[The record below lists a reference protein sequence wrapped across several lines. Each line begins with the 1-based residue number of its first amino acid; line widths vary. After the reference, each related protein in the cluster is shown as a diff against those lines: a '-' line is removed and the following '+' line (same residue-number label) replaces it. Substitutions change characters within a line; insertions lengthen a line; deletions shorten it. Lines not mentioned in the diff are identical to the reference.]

1 MAQLAAAGAYF
12 YQAAMALGLVV
23 AMSRLLPAADYTVY
37 SFFIAISQFGAIL
50 AFEWIRFACSRFYP
64 GPSAATET
72 AERHAMRFGCLVS
85 AAASIAVGAVAW
97 RLGLPGDMALM
108 GTCVAIFQGS
118 SDLHLSMLRFR
129 IAFRAF
135 SWLQCLRAT
144 LVTAATLG
152 GAVFGQTVFWA
163 LAGLLA
169 GYCLYGV
176 VLIVVTRGIGGRFV
190 RPDLSLVRKHL
201 VYGSVSAGASVASL
215 LAPIGLKAI
224 LTAVLGAQGAAGAL
238 LAIDLLQRP
247 FIMVVQTAQGT
258 CYPQIVTLYDRMP
271 HRDGFERS
279 LGRYY
284 GLLTGLTLMTAAGLL
299 AVLGPVVPFL
309 IASDLQAGFLQAAP
323 FVIAIAAMRALIQ
336 TMLPTP
342 AHLLR
347 RLPVIL
353 MLAVADCVLLNVAA
367 LLAMRGFGFTDTTL
381 LAGAVAGSALAMLP
395 GLALLQTLPFRLPWS
410 PLALSAA
417 ALAVALQQADGSGAL
432 SASALAGLA
441 VIGVLCL
448 GSLWLLV
455 RGMRASKT
463 LSAASTVELAESR
476 PILAGRDPIVE

>member
-1 MAQLAAAGAYF
+1 MAQLAAAAAYF
-12 YQAAMALGLVV
+12 YQAAVALGLVV
-23 AMSRLLPAADYTVY
+23 AVSRLLPAADYTAY

-64 GPSAATET
+64 GLTVESEA

-85 AAASIAVGAVAW
+85 AMASVAIGALAW
-97 RLGLPGDMALM
+97 LLGLPGDMALM
-108 GTCVAIFQGS
+108 GTCVAVFQGS

-129 IAFRAF
+129 LAFRTF
-135 SWLQCLRAT
+135 SWLQSVRAT
-144 LVTAATLG
+144 ILAAATLA
-152 GAVFGQTVFWA
+152 GAIIGQTVFWA
-163 LAGLLA
+163 LAGLLG
-169 GYCLYGV
+169 GYAVYGV
-176 VLIVVTRGIGGRFV
+176 ILLGVTRGFGGRYE

-224 LTAVLGAQGAAGAL
+224 LTAVLGANAAAGAL

-258 CYPQIVTLYDRMP
+258 CYPSIVALYDRVP
-271 HRDGFERS
+271 RGDAFDRS
-279 LGRYY
+279 LGQYY

-299 AVLGPVVPFL
+299 AVLGPSVPFL
-309 IASDLQAGFLQAAP
+309 IAEALQPSFVQAAP

-342 AHLLR
+342 AHLTR

-353 MLAVADCVLLNVAA
+353 LLAVFDCVVLNSAA
-367 LLAMRGFGFTDTTL
+367 LLAMSGFGFTAPIL
-381 LAGAVAGSALAMLP
+381 LAGATAGAALAMLP
-395 GLALLQTLPFRLPWS
+395 GLLLLRTLPFRLPWA
-410 PLALSAA
+410 PLALAAA
-417 ALAVALQQADGSGAL
+417 ALAIALRQSEAIGFP

-441 VIGVLCL
+441 VSGLMCL
-448 GSLWLLV
+448 ASLWLLV
-455 RGMRASKT
+455 RGMRATPQPGNGSH
-463 LSAASTVELAESR
+463 ARAE
-476 PILAGRDPIVE
+476 PGPMLTGRDPVVE

>member
-12 YQAAMALGLVV
+12 YQAALALGLVV
-23 AMSRLLPAADYTVY
+23 AISRLLPAADYTVY

-64 GPSAATET
+64 GPSVASET

-85 AAASIAVGAVAW
+85 AIASVAIGLVAW

-135 SWLQCLRAT
+135 SWLQSARAT
-144 LVTAATLG
+144 ILTAATLA
-152 GAVFGQTVFWA
+152 GAVLGQTVFWA
-163 LAGLLA
+163 MAGLLA

-176 VLIVVTRGIGGRFV
+176 VLIGFTRGIGGRLV
-190 RPDLSLVRKHL
+190 APDLALVRKHL

-224 LTAVLGAQGAAGAL
+224 LTAVLGAQAAAGAL

-247 FIMVVQTAQGT
+247 FIMMVQAVQGT
-258 CYPQIVTLYDRMP
+258 CYPHIVALYDRVP
-271 HRDGFERS
+271 RGDDFDRS
-279 LGRYY
+279 LGQYY

-299 AVLGPVVPFL
+299 AVLGPAVPFL
-309 IASDLQAGFLQAAP
+309 IAGDLQAGFLQAAP

-342 AHLLR
+342 AHLTR

-353 MLAVADCVLLNVAA
+353 LLAVADCVLLNIAA
-367 LLAMRGFGFTDTTL
+367 LLAMSGFGFTGIIL
-381 LAGAVAGSALAMLP
+381 LAGATVGAALAMLP
-395 GLALLQTLPFRLPWS
+395 GLVLLRTLPFRLPWL
-410 PLALSAA
+410 PLALAA
-417 ALAVALQQADGSGAL
+417 TALAVAIRQLDGTGAL
-432 SASALAGLA
+432 SVSALAGLA
-441 VIGVLCL
+441 VIGLLCL
-448 GSLWLLV
+448 AALWLLF
-455 RGMRASKT
+455 RGMR
-463 LSAASTVELAESR
+463 SAQLQPAAPTAARVETRSM
-476 PILAGRDPIVE
+476 LAGRDPVVE